1 MTTQRGTHQPA
12 TNTTD
17 DVPPLWE
24 FVSPGAFV
32 APRSSSEQIVRRWGA
47 IKRLFKR
54 DSAVDESPFKLESE
68 LQRLPDD
75 LLHRLTGPVD
85 WSGALS
91 ALSESLNGWSGSAGE
106 PQVVFVVGPPWNG
119 QTDILRAW
127 AAARQVPCIEAPGYV
142 DILQQNRTWLQLPEA
157 TNHPWVMP
165 ELERCYLRHAEG
177 LDLVRHFLEQAM
189 RGTYGPGI
197 IGCDSWAWAYLQH
210 VWPAECSSV
219 LALQGFD
226 GARLTR
232 LLRQLSVAQISTPYC
247 FKNASNGHTV
257 LCAEDEP
264 DAQVSAAIVQ
274 LAVRARGNVGLAL
287 HYWRNALRSEPES
300 AEDKESDANAD
311 EAGVDNAPTVWVAA
325 LPASPIPP
333 DDDTDLIAFILH
345 TLLLHRGM
353 PEELLP
359 RVLPMSRQH
368 IMAALL
374 RLRRLEIVEE
384 HEQFWYI
391 APLAYV
397 GASTYLRERNYLLDQ
412 LWG

>member
-1 MTTQRGTHQPA
+1 MATQTQTSSVDA
-12 TNTTD
+12 TD
-17 DVPPLWE
+17 DAPPLWE

-54 DSAVDESPFKLESE
+54 DSAVDESPFKPESE
-68 LQRLPDD
+68 LQRLPTD
-75 LLHRLTGPVD
+75 LLQRLTGPVD

-91 ALSESLNGWSGSAGE
+91 ALTEALDGWSGSGGE
-106 PQVVFVVGPPWNG
+106 PRVVFVVGPPWSG
-119 QTDILRAW
+119 HADILRAW
-127 AAARQVPCIEAPGYV
+127 AAARQAPCIGPPNYV
-142 DILQQNRTWLQLPEA
+142 DILQQNRTWLQLPQPG
-157 TNHPWVMP
+157 NSPWVMP

-177 LDLVRHFLEQAM
+177 LDLVRHFLEQVM
-189 RGTYGPGI
+189 RGAYGPGI

-210 VWPAECSSV
+210 VWPAQCSSV
-219 LALQGFD
+219 LTLQAFD

-232 LLRQLSVAQISTPYC
+232 LLRQLSVARVSTAYC

-257 LCAEDEP
+257 LCAEDES
-264 DAQVSAAIVQ
+264 DGQVSAAIVQ

-287 HYWRNALRSEPES
+287 HYWRDALRSEPES
-300 AEDKESDANAD
+300 SEDKEDDAD
-311 EAGVDNAPTVWVAA
+311 AGESSEDDGPTVWVAA

-345 TLLLHRGM
+345 TLLLHRGL

-359 RVLPMSRQH
+359 RVLPVSRQH

-374 RLRRLEIVEE
+374 RLQGLGIVEE
-384 HEQFWYI
+384 HEQFWYV

-397 GASTYLRERNYLLDQ
+397 GASTYLRERNYLLSQ
-412 LWG
+412 FGG